1 MVVGFAADDG
11 LGAVELLDEEEA
23 DELMGEG
30 EGGEGE
36 LLGGGGSDGIGEAVG
51 SADDEDEAAWGG
63 GLFLLQ
69 PAGELQGAHLEAV
82 LVEQHDV
89 VAETEAGQQGLAFEV
104 CLLVGAK
111 MARVAESGQF
121 LDGEGHV
128 AGDALAVL
136 PDELE
141 QGLAG
146 GLADDDELGLH
157 TRTKLL
163 FSSGFGTGC

>member
-36 LLGGGGSDGIGEAVG
+36 LLGGGGADGRGEAVG
-51 SADDEDEAAWGG
+51 SADDEDEAAGRG

-82 LVEQHDV
+82 LI
-89 VAETEAGQQGLAFEV
+89 
-104 CLLVGAK
+104 K
-111 MARVAESGQF
+111 
-121 LDGEGHV
+121 
-128 AGDALAVL
+128 
-136 PDELE
+136 
-141 QGLAG
+141 
-146 GLADDDELGLH
+146 
-157 TRTKLL
+157 
-163 FSSGFGTGC
+163 

>member
-1 MVVGFAADDG
+1 MV
-11 LGAVELLDEEEA
+11 
-23 DELMGEG
+23 
-30 EGGEGE
+30 
-36 LLGGGGSDGIGEAVG
+36 
-51 SADDEDEAAWGG
+51 
-63 GLFLLQ
+63 
-69 PAGELQGAHLEAV
+69 AG
-82 LVEQHDV
+82 
-89 VAETEAGQQGLAFEV
+89 TEAGQQGLAFEV

-157 TRTKLL
+157 TGDKVTIFIGIWDGVLSFFVSL
-163 FSSGFGTGC
+163 HIII

>member
-1 MVVGFAADDG
+1 MSTIRCRIMTPKGVYKEMDASIVN
-11 LGAVELLDEEEA
+11 
-23 DELMGEG
+23 
-30 EGGEGE
+30 
-36 LLGGGGSDGIGEAVG
+36 I
-51 SADDEDEAAWGG
+51 
-63 GLFLLQ
+63 
-69 PAGELQGAHLEAV
+69 
-82 LVEQHDV
+82 
-89 VAETEAGQQGLAFEV
+89 ETEAGQQGLAFEV

-111 MARVAESGQF
+111 MARVAESWQF